1 MKISSILDLQKISN
15 KINKILSPGDVI
27 LLYGQIGVGKTSFAR
42 LLINNYEN
50 EKKLKKS
57 EVLSPTFNIVF
68 EYDIKDFTIEHY
80 DLYRLKD
87 EKEIK
92 NIGLFQNLEQK
103 ITSRINKILL
113 PGDVIFLYGQIGV
126 GKTTF
131 VRLLINNYENEKK
144 LNNSEVL
151 SPTFNIVFEYDIKDF
166 TIEHYDLYRIKN
178 EKELKNIGLFVNLK
192 KNITIVEWPE
202 LIKNKP
208 INRIDLFFE
217 YTKDMNERT
226 LTIKTSGR
234 LKDNEF

>member
-1 MKISSILDLQKISN
+1 MKISSILDLQKI
-15 KINKILSPGDVI
+15 
-27 LLYGQIGVGKTSFAR
+27 TSS
-42 LLINNYEN
+42 II
-50 EKKLKKS
+50 KL
-57 EVLSPTFNIVF
+57 
-68 EYDIKDFTIEHY
+68 
-80 DLYRLKD
+80 
-87 EKEIK
+87 
-92 NIGLFQNLEQK
+92 
-103 ITSRINKILL
+103 LL

-144 LNNSEVL
+144 LKKSEVL
-151 SPTFNIVFEYDIKDF
+151 SPTFNIVFEYDIRDF
-166 TIEHYDLYRIKN
+166 TIEHYDLYRLKN
-178 EKELKNIGLFVNLK
+178 EKEIKNIGLFANLK
-192 KNITIVEWPE
+192 QNITIVEWPE

>member
-15 KINKILSPGDVI
+15 QIKKILLPGDTI
-27 LLYGQIGVGKTSFAR
+27 FLYGQIGVGKTTFAR

-57 EVLSPTFNIVF
+57 EVLSPTFNIMFV
-68 EYDIKDFTIEHY
+68 YDI
-80 DLYRLKD
+80 
-87 EKEIK
+87 
-92 NIGLFQNLEQK
+92 N
-103 ITSRINKILL
+103 
-113 PGDVIFLYGQIGV
+113 
-126 GKTTF
+126 
-131 VRLLINNYENEKK
+131 
-144 LNNSEVL
+144 
-151 SPTFNIVFEYDIKDF
+151 DF

-178 EKELKNIGLFVNLK
+178 EKEIQNIGLFENLNQ
-192 KNITIVEWPE
+192 NITIVEWPE

-234 LKDNEF
+234 LKVNEF

>member
-1 MKISSILDLQKISN
+1 MKISSILDLQKITSR
-15 KINKILSPGDVI
+15 INKILLPGDVI
-27 LLYGQIGVGKTSFAR
+27 FLYGQIGVGKTTFVR

-80 DLYRLKD
+80 DLYRLKN

-92 NIGLFQNLEQK
+92 NIGLFA
-103 ITSRINKILL
+103 
-113 PGDVIFLYGQIGV
+113 
-126 GKTTF
+126 
-131 VRLLINNYENEKK
+131 
-144 LNNSEVL
+144 
-151 SPTFNIVFEYDIKDF
+151 
-166 TIEHYDLYRIKN
+166 
-178 EKELKNIGLFVNLK
+178 NLK
-192 KNITIVEWPE
+192 QNITIVEWPE

-208 INRIDLFFE
+208 INRIDLFFK

>member
-1 MKISSILDLQKISN
+1 MKISSILDLQKITSS
-15 KINKILSPGDVI
+15 IHKILLPGDVI
-27 LLYGQIGVGKTSFAR
+27 FLYGQIGVGKTTFVR

-80 DLYRLKD
+80 DLYRLKN

-92 NIGLFQNLEQK
+92 NIGLFE
-103 ITSRINKILL
+103 
-113 PGDVIFLYGQIGV
+113 
-126 GKTTF
+126 
-131 VRLLINNYENEKK
+131 
-144 LNNSEVL
+144 
-151 SPTFNIVFEYDIKDF
+151 
-166 TIEHYDLYRIKN
+166 
-178 EKELKNIGLFVNLK
+178 NLK
-192 KNITIVEWPE
+192 QNITIVEWPE

-217 YTKDMNERT
+217 YTKDMNERI

-234 LKDNEF
+234 LKVNEF

>member
-1 MKISSILDLQKISN
+1 MKISSILDLQKITSRI
-15 KINKILSPGDVI
+15 KKTLLPGDVI
-27 LLYGQIGVGKTSFAR
+27 FLYGQIGVGKTTFVR

-68 EYDIKDFTIEHY
+68 EYDIKDFIIEHY
-80 DLYRLKD
+80 DLYRLKN

-92 NIGLFQNLEQK
+92 NIGLF
-103 ITSRINKILL
+103 S
-113 PGDVIFLYGQIGV
+113 
-126 GKTTF
+126 
-131 VRLLINNYENEKK
+131 
-144 LNNSEVL
+144 
-151 SPTFNIVFEYDIKDF
+151 
-166 TIEHYDLYRIKN
+166 
-178 EKELKNIGLFVNLK
+178 NLK
-192 KNITIVEWPE
+192 QNITIVEWPE

-217 YTKDMNERT
+217 YTRDMNERT

>member
-1 MKISSILDLQKISN
+1 MKISSILDLQKITSS
-15 KINKILSPGDVI
+15 IHKILLPGDVI
-27 LLYGQIGVGKTSFAR
+27 FLYGQIGVGKTTFVR
-42 LLINNYEN
+42 LLVNHYEN

-80 DLYRLKD
+80 DLYRLKN

-92 NIGLFQNLEQK
+92 NIGLFA
-103 ITSRINKILL
+103 
-113 PGDVIFLYGQIGV
+113 
-126 GKTTF
+126 
-131 VRLLINNYENEKK
+131 
-144 LNNSEVL
+144 
-151 SPTFNIVFEYDIKDF
+151 
-166 TIEHYDLYRIKN
+166 
-178 EKELKNIGLFVNLK
+178 NLK
-192 KNITIVEWPE
+192 QNITIVEWPE

-217 YTKDMNERT
+217 YSKDMNERT